1 MKNLKNVKW
10 LQRGLASSL
19 VMGLAATGPAY
30 AQDNGKWELR
40 VTPEQAEQARAA
52 GEADA
57 ADSGGPYALPTAKKI
72 GIIILSAQSS
82 ATYRILNPV
91 QELAARFGYEFI
103 VCDPNFDAQKVAQCA
118 TSMVAQNADAVFSI
132 STSPGPMGSALAE
145 AGEKGVQWFGTL
157 SGTEESPY
165 IIPYGNP
172 GVATAQ
178 LSAEWLFAEAAK
190 RKGADAKLQFVLYTA
205 PTVGLANL
213 IEEQEVLAAAEQNPN
228 IEIVNNHNL
237 DLANIVQ
244 DTLSTTMQ
252 SIQQYPDL
260 AGFWTVCDL
269 CIPLI
274 AQAVGG
280 TGLSDE
286 ERPIIAGDFT
296 TPQSV
301 ALLRDGKVDMLMD
314 LPFEASVYVA
324 FDQLLAFWSH
334 EKPINKSYDV
344 FATGYGLP
352 FMEPYLL
359 TKDNIGES
367 GPIPVLGSDYK
378 SYFDAKW
385 AVEYGLE

>member
-1 MKNLKNVKW
+1 MKSSNGSIWTRL
-10 LQRGLASSL
+10 LAASSLTLGLASAGA
-19 VMGLAATGPAY
+19 VF
-30 AQDNGKWELR
+30 AQDTGEWKLQ
-40 VTPEQAEQARAA
+40 VTPEQSAQASAA

-57 ADSGGPYALPTAKKI
+57 ADSGGPYALPTGKKI
-72 GIIILSAQSS
+72 GVIVLSAQSS
-82 ATYRILNPV
+82 STYRILNPV
-91 QELAARFGYEFI
+91 QDLAKRFGYEVM

-132 STSPGPMGSALAE
+132 SQSPGPMGSALAD
-145 AGEKGVQWFGTL
+145 AAAQGVQWFGTL
-157 SGTEESPY
+157 SGTEESPS
-165 IIPYGNP
+165 IIPYGSP

-178 LSAEWLFAEAAK
+178 LSADWLFTEAAK
-190 RKGADAKLQFVLYTA
+190 RKGADAKLKFVLYTA

-213 IEEQEVLAAAEQNPN
+213 IEEQEVLKAAAQNPN

-244 DTLSTTMQ
+244 DTLTTTTQ
-252 SIQQYPDL
+252 SVQQHPDL

-274 AQAVGG
+274 SQAVSS
-280 TGLSDE
+280 TGLSDA

-301 ALLRDGKVDMLMD
+301 ALLREGKVDMLMD
-314 LPFEASVYVA
+314 VPFEASVYVA
-324 FDQLLAFWSH
+324 FDQLLAYWSH
-334 EKPINKSYDV
+334 ERPIDKSYDV
-344 FATGYGLP
+344 FAKGYGIP

-359 TKDNIGES
+359 TKDNIGAS
-367 GPIPVLGSDYK
+367 GPIPVLGSDYQ

-385 AVEYGLE
+385 KVEYGLQ